1 LKRSVRLLRRARRDL
16 QEIYDFLS
24 REAPARAEPI
34 VDRLFVAVESLES
47 LAHRGAKPRDP
58 FLRAAGYRFLVE
70 GTHLIFY
77 KVVGRQVR
85 VYRVLHAKRAYR
97 GIL

>member
-1 LKRSVRLLRRARRDL
+1 LKRSVRLLRLARRDL
-16 QEIYDFLS
+16 QEIGDFLS
-24 REAPARAEPI
+24 REAPASAEPI
-34 VDRLFVAVESLES
+34 IDRLFVAMESLENM
-47 LAHRGAKPRDP
+47 AHRGAKPRDP
-58 FLRAAGYRFLVE
+58 ILRAAGYRFLVE

-77 KVVGRQVR
+77 KVAGRQVR